1 VTTPRQQPV
10 LSHYQAASL
19 ISAQKD
25 GQFSTITSI
34 DLGMSQL
41 SATLTHDGV
50 EFPGAGKLS
59 WDQIQKI
66 NSDKN
71 GCFII
76 ENNSIRAIRSFSE
89 STGRAMSLMPTPG
102 APALIIA
109 GFPMHRM
116 KNITPYEASKA
127 MADALAPFYG
137 EVLDT
142 ATGLGYTALS
152 AAQTAAQVITVEFDD
167 AVPEI
172 AMLNPWSRALFT
184 HDKIT
189 RIIGDSFE
197 VIKDFPSGKF
207 CGIIHDP
214 PTMSLAGDLYS
225 GEFYKQAIRV
235 LRPGGKMFHYIAD
248 PSSSSGNRTTQGV
261 IRRLHDAGFKKVES
275 RPSAYGVVAKK

>member
-1 VTTPRQQPV
+1 MFNLKPI
-10 LSHYQAASL
+10 LSHFQATSLLAS
-19 ISAQKD
+19 QKN
-25 GQFSTITSI
+25 GCALVNTSI
-34 DLGMSQL
+34 DLGMSQI
-41 SATLTHDGV
+41 SANLTIDGV
-50 EFPGAGKLS
+50 EIAGAANLS

-76 ENNSIRAIRSFSE
+76 ENNSIRAVRSFSE

-109 GFPMHRM
+109 GFPMHRI
-116 KNITPYEASKA
+116 KNITPFEASKA
-127 MADALAPFYG
+127 MADSIAPFHG

-142 ATGLGYTALS
+142 ATGLGYTALC
-152 AAQTAAQVITVEFDD
+152 AAQTATRVLTVEFDD
-167 AVPEI
+167 AVPEL
-172 AMLNPWSRALFT
+172 AKLNPWSRELFT

-197 VIKDFPSGKF
+197 VIKDFPRERF

-225 GEFYKQAIRV
+225 GEFYKQAFRV
-235 LRPGGKMFHYIAD
+235 LKPGGKMFHYLGD
-248 PSSSSGNRTTQGV
+248 PNSSSGNRTTQGV
-261 IRRLHDAGFKKVES
+261 IRRLHDAGFSKVDS
-275 RPSAYGVVAKK
+275 KPSAYGVVAKK